1 MLGMP
6 ILDVAIGLA
15 FFYLLFALVCT
26 TVNETLSRLLRQR
39 PKTLEEAISNL
50 LGGSSWTE
58 KILQHPL
65 IAGGARK
72 DKNGKLETPSYID
85 PKVFATAL
93 LDHFT
98 PNADLRD
105 LEAFKTGIK
114 ELPEGTRQ
122 ALNTLLQQAQGDWD
136 KFHTHIE
143 DWYKAVM
150 DRAEGWYKRYVQKQT
165 KLLALVIVLWV
176 NFDSLHVAD
185 RLWTDSA
192 LRSSVVEQAK
202 ARAQSRPEQSKDLP
216 LVRYEDP
223 RNPAQGKPINVEKG
237 PLSSEEQALIGS
249 VTGWGPD
256 IQELSSRMQRQS
268 GSYVPLFPWL
278 LMHLLGWTLSVFAIS
293 LGAPFWF
300 DTLNRFMNLRNAGRA
315 PDEPRAKN
323 VGGQQK
329 KEGGE

>member
-98 PNADLRD
+98 GQASLRD
-105 LEAFKTGIK
+105 LDAFQTGIK
-114 ELPEGTRQ
+114 ELPQQTQQ
-122 ALNTLLQQAQGDWD
+122 ALNTLLNQVQGDWD
-136 KFHTHIE
+136 KFHAQIE

-165 KLLALVIVLWV
+165 KILALVIVLWV
-176 NFDSLHVAD
+176 NFDTLHVAD
-185 RLWTDSA
+185 RLWTDST

-223 RNPAQGKPINVEKG
+223 RNPSQGKPINVEKG

-256 IQELSSRMQRQS
+256 IQELSSRIQRQS
-268 GSYVPLFPWL
+268 GSYAPLFPWL

-323 VGGQQK
+323 AGGQQK
-329 KEGGE
+329 KEGE